1 MNVLQERAFYR
12 TQWLIRRF
20 ADDAAFARG
29 EASEVVGGDGQVLP
43 AESVIDGNILL
54 SEGIGELWDLVL
66 ELGSPITFSNANA
79 YIGVGDSTTAESAA
93 HTDLQAAS
101 NKTYKAMSATYPQRS
116 GTTATFQSVFASG
129 DANYSWQEFT
139 VANASSGTG
148 KNLNRKVSNQGS
160 KVAGQ
165 VWTIQLQITI
175 S

>member
-1 MNVLQERAFYR
+1 M
-12 TQWLIRRF
+12 
-20 ADDAAFARG
+20 
-29 EASEVVGGDGQVLP
+29 
-43 AESVIDGNILL
+43 
-54 SEGIGELWDLVL
+54 
-66 ELGSPITFSNANA
+66 TF
-79 YIGVGDSTTAESAA
+79 
-93 HTDLQAAS
+93 QAA
-101 NKTYKAMSATYPQRS
+101 M
-116 GTTATFQSVFASG
+116 ASG

>member
-1 MNVLQERAFYR
+1 MNALQERAFYKTR
-12 TQWLIRRF
+12 WLIRRY

-29 EASEVVGGDGQVLP
+29 EAGEVIGGDGQPLP

-54 SEGIGELWDLVL
+54 AEGIGELWDLVCG
-66 ELGSPITFSNANA
+66 LGSPTAFSNANA

-101 NKTYKAMSATYPQRS
+101 NKTYKAQAATYPQRS
-116 GTTATFQSVFASG
+116 GTTVTFQSVFASG
-129 DANYSWQEFT
+129 DANYAWQEFT

-148 KNLNRKVSNQGS
+148 KNLNRKVSNQGTKAS
-160 KVAGQ
+160 GQ
-165 VWTIQLQITI
+165 TWTVQLQITI